1 MKKKIIHI
9 INDLRRGG
17 TNNCFYKLLKFSQE
31 KETIICINK
40 KGYYLEKFIAMGHKV
55 YYFDDSSIL
64 SLLKSILKIFTFL
77 QKEKKSYLHCWLY
90 KSCIFGSIFSV
101 IFGNRKI
108 IWNIR
113 HSDINFKFKDFKKHL
128 TIRLCIII
136 SNIKNIN
143 LIFNS
148 YNSMSAHVKSGL
160 KSNNI
165 QVINNGFDTDL
176 FRYLD
181 KKEEFLKEYNIN
193 KKSFIISMYARY
205 HPIKNHYILFEAI
218 SIISRKF
225 KNIHLFLAG
234 NDINNENKKLNKIL
248 SYFNLENKT
257 TLAGL
262 LDERDL
268 IKAYSSSDLTILTS
282 NSESFPNVIGE
293 SMSCST
299 PCLSFDVG
307 DSKRL
312 IGNSGWVT
320 KKNNLHEL
328 VKTLRTAILFSK
340 TKVKWKKLKNE
351 CHIRIRKFHSK
362 ENEFLEY
369 QNFYKK
375 LI

>member
-1 MKKKIIHI
+1 MKNKIIHI

-17 TNNCFYKLLKFSQE
+17 TNNCFFKLLKSSKE
-31 KETIICINK
+31 KEIIICLNK
-40 KGYYLEKFIAMGHKV
+40 KGYYLEKFIDMGHQV
-55 YYFDDSSIL
+55 YYLDVSSKL
-64 SLLKSILKIFTFL
+64 SLLKSILKIFEVL
-77 QKEKKSYLHCWLY
+77 QKENKSYLHCWLY
-90 KSCIFGSIFSV
+90 KSCIFGSIVSM
-101 IFGNRKI
+101 IFGNKKI

-113 HSDINFKFKDFKKHL
+113 HSDVNFKFKNFKKHL

-148 YNSMSAHVKSGL
+148 YNSMFAHVKTGI

-176 FRYLD
+176 FKYLD
-181 KKEEFLKEYNIN
+181 KKEEFLKNYNIDKN
-193 KKSFIISMYARY
+193 SFILSMYARF
-205 HPIKNHYILFEAI
+205 HPIKNHFILFEAI
-218 SIISRKF
+218 SIISKEF
-225 KNIHLFLAG
+225 NNIHLFLAG
-234 NDINNENKKLNKIL
+234 NDISNANIKLKKIL
-248 SYFNLENKT
+248 NYFNLGNKT

-262 LDERDL
+262 LDEGDL

-312 IGNSGWVT
+312 IGKNGWVT
-320 KKNNLHEL
+320 KTNNLYEL
-328 VKTLRTAILFSK
+328 VKTLRTAITFSK
-340 TKVKWKKLKNE
+340 KKDKWKKLKNE
-351 CHIRIRKFHSK
+351 CHWHIKKFYSK

-369 QNFYKK
+369 QKFYKK

>member
-1 MKKKIIHI
+1 MKNKIIHV

-17 TNNCFYKLLKFSQE
+17 TNNCFFNLLKSSRD
-31 KETIICINK
+31 KEIIICINK
-40 KGYYLEKFIAMGHKV
+40 KGYYLEKFTTMGHQV
-55 YYFDDSSIL
+55 YYLDAASKL
-64 SLLKSILKIFTFL
+64 SFLKSIFKILEVL
-77 QKEKKSYLHCWLY
+77 QKENKSYLHCWLY
-90 KSCIFGSIFSV
+90 KSCIFGSIFSI
-101 IFGNRKI
+101 IFGHKKI

-113 HSDINFKFKDFKKHL
+113 HSDINFKLKDFKKHL

-148 YNSMSAHVKSGL
+148 HNSMFAHVKMGL

-176 FRYLD
+176 FKYLD
-181 KKEEFLKEYNIN
+181 KKEEFLKEYDID
-193 KKSFIISMYARY
+193 KKSFIVSMYARF

-234 NDINNENKKLNKIL
+234 NDINNENIKLKKFLN
-248 SYFNLENKT
+248 YFNLENRT

-262 LDERDL
+262 LDEGDL

-282 NSESFPNVIGE
+282 KSESFPNVIGE

-312 IGNSGWVT
+312 IGKSGWVT

-351 CHIRIRKFHSK
+351 CHIRIRKFYSK